1 MTLSVLDIPVP
12 LRADASGV
20 LRVGNTRVSLR
31 SVVTAYLEGASV
43 EQIAEDF
50 STLELPDIYA
60 VISYYLRNRDEVE
73 RYLDEEQRDADMLR
87 DEIRPVV
94 ALPRNT
100 TEASSTSGRKGTT

>member
-1 MTLSVLDIPVP
+1 M
-12 LRADASGV
+12 
-20 LRVGNTRVSLR
+20 
-31 SVVTAYLEGASV
+31 TAYLEGSSA

-73 RYLDEEQRDADMLR
+73 RYLEEEQRDADMLR

-94 ALPRNT
+94 AGPGIRQRLLARQAGKEQRDAPL
-100 TEASSTSGRKGTT
+100 GG